1 MKIEPTVFVS
11 INVDMLG
18 PNHFDLWVGNNLCG
32 TYTSRE
38 EAMAL
43 AQTYI
48 KAEGEKIIV
57 PSSKFEP
64 KSW

>member
-1 MKIEPTVFVS
+1 MTIDPTVFVG
-11 INVDMLG
+11 INVDMVG
-18 PNHFDLWVGNNLCG
+18 QNQFDLWVGNNLCG
-32 TYTSRE
+32 TYRSRE
-38 EAMAL
+38 EAMAI

-48 KAEGEKIIV
+48 QAEGEKIIV